1 MPTIRNRYRSPA
13 ESFAF
18 VQQRAM
24 NAGSIMYNRG
34 QLSAPLQASQAAQ
47 RTSPPQQ
54 PFSTW
59 AYNSPAQSAHPLL
72 PRRQPVMLETRTQPP
87 EIPQARP
94 LSTTAQAIRSL
105 GIQNPQGEYLP
116 QPKMPLPVVQHPTN
130 LQTTMPPHAWTQQ
143 KGCGEF
149 EFASLESDISDLG
162 QGLLSTDENTPII
175 DLRRFPHFDT
185 NHSQDAFTSDASRRM
200 SESSFSMSSNGPL
213 ADVPAFDELDVSF
226 HQDYEWAGL
235 ETAPQNFMSR
245 SNSRSRA
252 SPVPNLRA
260 SPYTMESD
268 RNKRW
273 STGMYPSQT
282 PSRPQQLN
290 RYSSFYGSPLN
301 QQTPMSPFDNVA
313 NLQTQNFM
321 YPQNAH
327 FHQSG
332 HTSFSS
338 PDQQFPSVSHP
349 LPSQGLFRMLQ
360 SNADRL
366 TGCSSH
372 FADLSDPPDLY
383 SSLHEEPSNPP
394 EEDMNPSDPDLIPH
408 EQDLRFNGDLYTPRW
423 VRGHGNKREGW
434 CGLCKPGRW
443 LVLKNSAFWYDKSF
457 THGVSA
463 ATGAAFQG
471 PQETRRTEGN
481 LDVWEGLCG
490 SCGDWIALV
499 SSKKKGTTWFRH
511 AYKCH
516 THPKVKDGPKRRRET
531 NIATV
536 RARAAS
542 ISAPPPAAAEGTVSS
557 QASVNDQS
565 QEHPPLKK
573 VHSEPIIVEIKSE
586 NDTTPVSTPQLTHTQ
601 LSTPSMPNNHT
612 PNSQQPLTSI
622 RNRRFSMHFDQFN
635 MTSAPFRSRLESFN
649 EHHEHAFHDNKESAV
664 QEAKE
669 PTLPQKKDSGFEDG
683 KEADFFHK
691 EMDFESGEEKPFQGS
706 IDKDL
711 PLQNDGNEE
720 MKSFDDSLPQG
731 VSFDDNVN
739 KQLTLGNTGSS
750 TLHPQAT
757 LSPIFQHNTSD
768 ESPTFHHGSL
778 LQSPTFHH
786 NPSISSPT
794 FHHSYDD
801 QGIDEHNSFFT
812 SSESTFPGNHNHNF
826 TDQTYQRLSEHFSP
840 HEMPRFGSLTQEQ
853 HEQFMQVSGHDQQH
867 ESFMT
872 TNDDQI
878 PMLSIETDGDHT
890 MNPFDSFA
898 DMI

>member
-1 MPTIRNRYRSPA
+1 
-13 ESFAF
+13 
-18 VQQRAM
+18 M

-34 QLSAPLQASQAAQ
+34 QFSAPPQAPEAVQ

-54 PFSTW
+54 PFSAW
-59 AYNSPAQSAHPLL
+59 AYNAHPSQ
-72 PRRQPVMLETRTQPP
+72 RRQTVMLDTRTQPP

-94 LSTTAQAIRSL
+94 LSMTAQAIRTL

-130 LQTTMPPHAWTQQ
+130 LQTTMAPHAWTQQ
-143 KGCGEF
+143 KGCGEI
-149 EFASLESDISDLG
+149 EFTSLESDMSDFG
-162 QGLLSTDENTPII
+162 QGLLSNDENTPII
-175 DLRRFPHFDT
+175 DLRQFTHFDT
-185 NHSQDAFTSDASRRM
+185 SHSRDAFNSAASRRM

-213 ADVPAFDELDVSF
+213 ADVPTFEEIGSTDISF

-235 ETAPQNFMSR
+235 ETTPQNLISPTLSPHLAAHETLIR

-273 STGMYPSQT
+273 STGMYPSQG
-282 PSRPQQLN
+282 SQRPHQLN

-301 QQTPMSPFDNVA
+301 QQTSMSPFDNVM

-321 YPQNAH
+321 YSQNAH

-332 HTSFSS
+332 HTLFSS
-338 PDQQFPSVSHP
+338 PDQQYPNVPNP

-360 SNADRL
+360 SNTDRL

-383 SSLHEEPSNPP
+383 SSLREEPSNPP
-394 EEDMNPSDPDLIPH
+394 EEDMNPSDPDLVPH
-408 EQDLRFNGDLYTPRW
+408 EQDLRFQGDLYTPRW

-471 PQETRRTEGN
+471 PQDTRRTEGN

-531 NIATV
+531 NISTV

-542 ISAPPPAAAEGTVSS
+542 VSAPLPTTVEGTVLS
-557 QASVNDQS
+557 QASIDDQLHES
-565 QEHPPLKK
+565 HPLKK

-586 NDTTPVSTPQLTHTQ
+586 NDTTPISTPQLTHTQ
-601 LSTPSMPNNHT
+601 LSTPSIPTNQT
-612 PNSQQPLTSI
+612 PDSQQPLTSL
-622 RNRRFSMHFDQFN
+622 RNRRLSMHFDQFN
-635 MTSAPFRSRLESFN
+635 MTNQPFRSRLESFS
-649 EHHEHAFHDNKESAV
+649 EHHEQAFHDTKESATL
-664 QEAKE
+664 ETKE
-669 PTLPQKKDSGFEDG
+669 PTYNQKKDSGFEDV
-683 KEADFFHK
+683 KETDFLHK
-691 EMDFESGEEKPFQGS
+691 GMDFESSKEVSFQES
-706 IDKDL
+706 IDKQL
-711 PLQNDGNEE
+711 SLQNDSNGE
-720 MKSFDDSLPQG
+720 MC
-731 VSFDDNVN
+731 FDDNIN
-739 KQLTLGNTGSS
+739 RELSFGNAGSS
-750 TLHPQAT
+750 NLQQQAK
-757 LSPIFQHNTSD
+757 LSPTFQHNRSND
-768 ESPTFHHGSL
+768 SPTFNHDVFNTSPVIHHNASI
-778 LQSPTFHH
+778 QSPTFHH
-786 NPSISSPT
+786 NPSISSST
-794 FHHSYDD
+794 FHHGYDD
-801 QGIDEHNSFFT
+801 QGTEEHNSFFT

-826 TDQTYQRLSEHFSP
+826 TDQKYQRLSEHFAP

-853 HEQFMQVSGHDQQH
+853 HEHFMQMSSHDQQH

-872 TNDDQI
+872 TDDDQFPI
-878 PMLSIETDGDHT
+878 LSVETDEHQT

-898 DMI
+898 NMI